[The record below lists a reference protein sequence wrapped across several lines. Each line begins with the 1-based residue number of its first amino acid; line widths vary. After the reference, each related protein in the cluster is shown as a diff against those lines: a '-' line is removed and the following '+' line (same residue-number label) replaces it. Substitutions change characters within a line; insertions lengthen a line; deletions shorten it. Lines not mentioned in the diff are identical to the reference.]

1 MCLGIPARV
10 VSVSELIA
18 IVDFGGVRKE
28 VNAILVPDLKEGD
41 YVIVHAGSIISKIS
55 EVEAKAMIEIWE
67 EMLKVVT
74 SGEG

>member
-1 MCLGIPARV
+1 MCLGIPAKV
-10 VSVSELIA
+10 VSVSELTA

-41 YVIVHAGSIISKIS
+41 YVVVHAGSIISKIS
-55 EVEAKAMIEIWE
+55 EQEAKAMIEIWE

>member
-1 MCLGIPARV
+1 MCLGIPAKV
-10 VSVSELIA
+10 VSVGELTA